1 MGKGAEAFVT
11 ALPTAHALR
20 RLDERHQVFCERLDD
35 PMMMGDAKFHF
46 SAKDSLCSRD
56 FQARAGSKVLEGYR
70 PPFDATPVHRLR
82 EAGGLLIGKTNMDE
96 FGFGSFLRDRHT
108 S

>member
-46 SAKDSLCSRD
+46 SAKDSLSPGISRHGPG
-56 FQARAGSKVLEGYR
+56 ARFWKGIALPSMP
-70 PPFDATPVHRLR
+70 PPFTGSGRP
-82 EAGGLLIGKTNMDE
+82 AGY
-96 FGFGSFLRDRHT
+96 
-108 S
+108 